1 MPFVLDASV
10 TLAWALDEHKTE
22 AAEQALRRLLDDT
35 AVAPAIWWFEVRN
48 VLIGAERR
56 GRRTDARSAAF
67 LRALARLPIEIDRGP
82 DETMVVGLARRH
94 GLTVYD
100 AAYLELAIRRQ
111 APLVTLAA
119 ALLRAA
125 AVEGVKSLGE

>member
-48 VLIGAERR
+48 VLIVAERR
-56 GRRTDARSAAF
+56 GRRTEARSAAF
-67 LRALARLPIEIDRGP
+67 LRAMARLPIEIDRDP
-82 DETMVVGLARRH
+82 EEAVVLGLARRH

-100 AAYLELAIRRQ
+100 AAYLELAMRRQ
-111 APLVTLAA
+111 APLATLDA
-119 ALLRAA
+119 ALVRAA
-125 AVEGVKSLGE
+125 AVEGVKRLGE